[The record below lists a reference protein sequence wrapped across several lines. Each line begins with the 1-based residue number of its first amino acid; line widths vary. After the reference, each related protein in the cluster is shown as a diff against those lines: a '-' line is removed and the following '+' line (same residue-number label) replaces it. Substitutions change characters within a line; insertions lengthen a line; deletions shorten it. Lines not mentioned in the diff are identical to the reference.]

1 MSVLPF
7 VSETFCLCFDVSVEF
22 CPLPFSTTSNPVKSA
37 ITMPR
42 TKAIMPNRIATKAR
56 EESEKGLGEILGS
69 SSHAHSRQMNNTIR
83 SVFQTHCQFDEPNPK
98 LVLGGRSP
106 SQSPSRSSGS
116 FIPNRNPASRPP
128 SKTNSREHLA
138 SVSPRS
144 TNNSQPNNTPL
155 GRMEQSWPPPSTTP
169 GKPGPSKSVEALNR
183 QVKAV
188 NSSSSSKVS
197 KIPSHNTKTRH
208 YEQDEEAKQC
218 VRVWFS
224 TLHKSRGNNNNS
236 SSSKLATDLINLS
249 ISKTLCQQQSID
261 QDSETVLSQPKSTEL
276 DSVNVQ
282 PQPDV
287 VKEEEEVEEDGK
299 KNSLETIAKT
309 NDSPPVVGG
318 GGGQNG
324 HEKEEESDETHATE
338 DNEEQAVA
346 TSPDERFL
354 KFEEEIGR
362 GSFKT
367 VYRGLDTQ
375 TGVSVA
381 WCELQR
387 DWAGTLQTLV
397 DVSKDGASCLFDAVE
412 NGANNRLVNNQEKDQ
427 FTGFWN
433 VIILA
438 LPVYHVVP
446 TRNGEL
452 SEIIPL
458 TIHRCQNARQ
468 ETTYNTLDMFDLP
481 SSLTFIKKN
490 ETHILDILIDMIR
503 HRDVNASACYMR
515 IVQGSCNP

>member
-1 MSVLPF
+1 
-7 VSETFCLCFDVSVEF
+7 
-22 CPLPFSTTSNPVKSA
+22 VKSV

-56 EESEKGLGEILGS
+56 EESDKGLGEILGPS
-69 SSHAHSRQMNNTIR
+69 THSRQMNNTIR
-83 SVFQTHCQFDEPNPK
+83 SVFQTHCQFDEPSPK

-116 FIPNRNPASRPP
+116 FIPNRNPTSRPP

-144 TNNSQPNNTPL
+144 TNNTQPNNTPL

-188 NSSSSSKVS
+188 NSKVS
-197 KIPSHNTKTRH
+197 KIPSHNVAARPRPGLTNKMKRQNSVS
-208 YEQDEEAKQC
+208 ESGSPPSIKAEETTA
-218 VRVWFS
+218 
-224 TLHKSRGNNNNS
+224 TTTP
-236 SSSKLATDLINLS
+236 SSKLATDLINLS

-261 QDSETVLSQPKSTEL
+261 QDSETVSSQPKSTEL
-276 DSVNVQ
+276 DFVNVQ
-282 PQPDV
+282 PQSDV
-287 VKEEEEVEEDGK
+287 KDGEEGK
-299 KNSLETIAKT
+299 KNSLESIAKT
-309 NDSPPVVGG
+309 DSPLVGGVGG
-318 GGGQNG
+318 GHRENG

-381 WCELQR
+381 WCELQVKETKLKKGTNV
-387 DWAGTLQTLV
+387 AG
-397 DVSKDGASCLFDAVE
+397 FYY
-412 NGANNRLVNNQEKDQ
+412 RL
-427 FTGFWN
+427 
-433 VIILA
+433 
-438 LPVYHVVP
+438 
-446 TRNGEL
+446 
-452 SEIIPL
+452 
-458 TIHRCQNARQ
+458 
-468 ETTYNTLDMFDLP
+468 
-481 SSLTFIKKN
+481 
-490 ETHILDILIDMIR
+490 
-503 HRDVNASACYMR
+503 
-515 IVQGSCNP
+515 

>member
-1 MSVLPF
+1 
-7 VSETFCLCFDVSVEF
+7 
-22 CPLPFSTTSNPVKSA
+22 
-37 ITMPR
+37 MPR

-56 EESEKGLGEILGS
+56 DESEKGLGEILGP

-116 FIPNRNPASRPP
+116 FIPNRNPTSRPP

-188 NSSSSSKVS
+188 NSSSKVS
-197 KIPSHNTKTRH
+197 KIPSHNVAARPRPGFTNKMKRQNSVSESGSPPSTKA
-208 YEQDEEAKQC
+208 EE
-218 VRVWFS
+218 
-224 TLHKSRGNNNNS
+224 TTT

-287 VKEEEEVEEDGK
+287 VKEEEEVEDGK
-299 KNSLETIAKT
+299 KNCLETIAKT
-309 NDSPPVVGG
+309 NDSPPVVG

-381 WCELQR
+381 WCELQVKKKK
-387 DWAGTLQTLV
+387 QTKLGRLLLSIV
-397 DVSKDGASCLFDAVE
+397 GLLASSKE
-412 NGANNRLVNNQEKDQ
+412 NGEK
-427 FTGFWN
+427 
-433 VIILA
+433 
-438 LPVYHVVP
+438 H
-446 TRNGEL
+446 
-452 SEIIPL
+452 
-458 TIHRCQNARQ
+458 
-468 ETTYNTLDMFDLP
+468 ET
-481 SSLTFIKKN
+481 
-490 ETHILDILIDMIR
+490 E
-503 HRDVNASACYMR
+503 
-515 IVQGSCNP
+515 